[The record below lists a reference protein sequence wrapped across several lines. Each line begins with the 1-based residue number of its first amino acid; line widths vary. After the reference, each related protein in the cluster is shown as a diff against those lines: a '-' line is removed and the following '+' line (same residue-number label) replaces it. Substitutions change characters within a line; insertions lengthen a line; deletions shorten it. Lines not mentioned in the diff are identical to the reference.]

1 MPFLH
6 SNISF
11 GTLIRKQAFQTRLS
25 RIFHPYILVPH
36 FPVPHFRPLHIVS
49 QRLAFYSPSF
59 STLAVWCLIFPSCIF
74 HPFIFDRHAFFGLAF
89 SVVPWKKLIHP
100 RHETQDVK
108 LFKYIVGSW
117 LIYICVAP
125 CNVSATANLR
135 VYWRNANDH
144 TKLQLFDY
152 EYCFLCFFS

>member
-1 MPFLH
+1 MLSTTG
-6 SNISF
+6 SNDENHCHFCIL
-11 GTLIRKQAFQTRLS
+11 TLALAHLFANKLSKLDCPAFSIPT
-25 RIFHPYILVPH
+25 YMVPH

-117 LIYICVAP
+117 LIYRWIMC
-125 CNVSATANLR
+125 SA
-135 VYWRNANDH
+135 V
-144 TKLQLFDY
+144 Q
-152 EYCFLCFFS
+152 CFCDS